1 MKRKNIIHN
10 QATLTYRLRGESEE
24 MKMKREVIAIEKH
37 LYENKN
43 HTVRTEYQVYY
54 EPRIYNIKTPSQ
66 LTKREKVAFKEIG
79 KTIFHF

>member
-1 MKRKNIIHN
+1 MYYEFTNSN
-10 QATLTYRLRGESEE
+10 NTQTESEE
-24 MKMKREVIAIEKH
+24 MKMKREVLAIEKH

-43 HTVRTEYQVYY
+43 HTVRTDYQVYY

>member
-1 MKRKNIIHN
+1 M
-10 QATLTYRLRGESEE
+10 
-24 MKMKREVIAIEKH
+24 AIEKH

>member
-1 MKRKNIIHN
+1 MFINKKTTP
-10 QATLTYRLRGESEE
+10 QTESEE
-24 MKMKREVIAIEKH
+24 MRMKREVIAIEKH

>member
-1 MKRKNIIHN
+1 MK
-10 QATLTYRLRGESEE
+10 LTYRLRGESEE

>member
-1 MKRKNIIHN
+1 MLTITFKSYIINISSEEHK
-10 QATLTYRLRGESEE
+10 ESEE

-37 LYENKN
+37 LYENKD

>member
-1 MKRKNIIHN
+1 
-10 QATLTYRLRGESEE
+10 
-24 MKMKREVIAIEKH
+24 MKREVIAIEKH

-66 LTKREKVAFKEIG
+66 LTKREKVAFEEIG
-79 KTIFHF
+79 KYLLSYRHDGEKEEEK